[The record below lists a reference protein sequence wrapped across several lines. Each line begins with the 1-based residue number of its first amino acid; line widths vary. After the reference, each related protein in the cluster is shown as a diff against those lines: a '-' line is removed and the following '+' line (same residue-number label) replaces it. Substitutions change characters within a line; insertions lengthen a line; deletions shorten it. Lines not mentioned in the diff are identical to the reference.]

1 MMSLFK
7 RKKAG
12 EEANT
17 IPEAMDDITQTLL
30 IPVKDEGEKTMCA
43 DAYETSQAEIASYTS
58 IGTRKSQQD
67 SICFDFGDFCTVCA
81 VCDGMG
87 GLTGGDRCAVF
98 EGFMDFLSYLQYA
111 REHPGLPPMNFC
123 ILNSTAMAGRSGE
136 FLSRHRLVHAFLDN
150 DKAGMD
156 ALEKLEG
163 NLGKDTV
170 LVNESVRLYPRHNDF
185 NEFLQ
190 ACKKKAMTAGNE
202 M

>member
-1 MMSLFK
+1 MTGNNGRIDLLGKPRAEAAYTRVAFERETGPFIAVKPVYQKENLQLTGWALS
-7 RKKAG
+7 KALESWSWRG
-12 EEANT
+12 CAG
-17 IPEAMDDITQTLL
+17 
-30 IPVKDEGEKTMCA
+30 VK
-43 DAYETSQAEIASYTS
+43 
-58 IGTRKSQQD
+58 
-67 SICFDFGDFCTVCA
+67 A
-81 VCDGMG
+81 VTCLDN
-87 GLTGGDRCAVF
+87 GGDRCAVF

-123 ILNSTAMAGRSGE
+123 ILNSTAMAGRAGE

>member
-1 MMSLFK
+1 MELRNPIFK
-7 RKKAG
+7 GCAGVKAVTCLD
-12 EEANT
+12 N
-17 IPEAMDDITQTLL
+17 
-30 IPVKDEGEKTMCA
+30 
-43 DAYETSQAEIASYTS
+43 
-58 IGTRKSQQD
+58 
-67 SICFDFGDFCTVCA
+67 
-81 VCDGMG
+81 
-87 GLTGGDRCAVF
+87 GGDRCAVF

-111 REHPGLPPMNFC
+111 REHPGLPPMTFC

-150 DKAGMD
+150 AKAGMD

>member
-1 MMSLFK
+1 M
-7 RKKAG
+7 AVD
-12 EEANT
+12 EEN
-17 IPEAMDDITQTLL
+17 IQIL
-30 IPVKDEGEKTMCA
+30 
-43 DAYETSQAEIASYTS
+43 S
-58 IGTRKSQQD
+58 
-67 SICFDFGDFCTVCA
+67 TVIE
-81 VCDGMG
+81 VTGQ
-87 GLTGGDRCAVF
+87 GLKFRF
-98 EGFMDFLSYLQYA
+98 
-111 REHPGLPPMNFC
+111 
-123 ILNSTAMAGRSGE
+123 GE

-156 ALEKLEG
+156 ALDKLEG

>member
-1 MMSLFK
+1 MHHSGAFVERRQTGRKISRETFLGRHLFQTSGKFSKSL
-7 RKKAG
+7 G
-12 EEANT
+12 
-17 IPEAMDDITQTLL
+17 P
-30 IPVKDEGEKTMCA
+30 
-43 DAYETSQAEIASYTS
+43 
-58 IGTRKSQQD
+58 
-67 SICFDFGDFCTVCA
+67 
-81 VCDGMG
+81 
-87 GLTGGDRCAVF
+87 TGSGVGHDRYDRCAVF